1 MEDNHLRFVIIRT
14 YLISL
19 TKYFMGMKDLIQE
32 QLLQAGRVSSV
43 MPEILRMDRC
53 RRRWTGADGWRSLC
67 RASLPSLL
75 TPSPPIGGEGYKEG
89 GTVWNRMLKISV
101 IGYAELKVRG
111 RKRKDYPTPCLRL
124 GKDGCEPL
132 IMPAPC
138 H

>member
-1 MEDNHLRFVIIRT
+1 MFNQIFYGYERLDSGAASPGRRGELSDAR
-14 YLISL
+14 
-19 TKYFMGMKDLIQE
+19 DPQD
-32 QLLQAGRVSSV
+32 GRVQTA
-43 MPEILRMDRC
+43 MDRSGRVVVIVPC
-53 RRRWTGADGWRSLC
+53 
-67 RASLPSLL
+67 LPSLSFNPL
-75 TPSPPIGGEGYKEG
+75 PPLHRGEGYKEG

-132 IMPAPC
+132 IMPVPC